1 MRQFASGLTG
11 CLLAAGLLTGCASAR
26 SNLGTSDSSCYL
38 ALPTATNAVHAHGK
52 LLGVHLF
59 TLKALHQKAP
69 HLYKAL
75 ATTDSSSQTVCVTA
89 FTGTFT
95 RSSVS
100 NPLGRVSGRLAVV
113 VSTTSSN
120 HVLGTVI
127 FTRLPLHFGHS
138 HVG

>member
-1 MRQFASGLTG
+1 MGNDASIRERIDRLPACGRSSDWLRIGAMKVFTDG
-11 CLLAAGLLTGCASAR
+11 SLIGRTAAMH
-26 SNLGTSDSSCYL
+26 D
-38 ALPTATNAVHAHGK
+38 AHGK